1 MKVFVDC
8 SYAKN
13 KPFGDANIG
22 QPVVH
27 ATFYKVDISKA
38 GSTLKGRRC
47 FRFTLDIRFGT
58 ELNIER
64 SFGLLSGD

>member
-1 MKVFVDC
+1 MQ
-8 SYAKN
+8 
-13 KPFGDANIG
+13 GDEDGVTVSLIPRN
-22 QPVVH
+22 H
-27 ATFYKVDISKA
+27 ATFYKVDISKE
-38 GSTLKGRRC
+38 GSTLKERRC